1 MKKIVYLDAANL
13 QVRGSVGNEKVLR
26 LATMRFIQN
35 LQNPPYNMTLAQAK
49 KALKEITPV
58 NPRTIN
64 FALAIETELNRDL
77 KLLLDEGFLT
87 RSECETYLRLS
98 AQEQEQAAEEFRHIR
113 TVADEQACA
122 GIRKAFRDALLDI
135 ASELQKDA
143 RAAMMQEAVAAAQ
156 EKIQSQTRKQRR
168 PRGNPIVADKNY
180 TYISSKLPQATKK
193 IKSIVS
199 TEGIED
205 SIRAYSPEERQDMKN
220 NLSALIEQAARLR
233 DLLDDAQ

>member
-1 MKKIVYLDAANL
+1 M
-13 QVRGSVGNEKVLR
+13 
-26 LATMRFIQN
+26 
-35 LQNPPYNMTLAQAK
+35 
-49 KALKEITPV
+49 
-58 NPRTIN
+58 
-64 FALAIETELNRDL
+64 

-98 AQEQEQAAEEFRHIR
+98 AQEQEQAAEEFRRIR

-143 RAAMMQEAVAAAQ
+143 RAAMLEEAVAAAQ

-205 SIRAYSPEERQDMKN
+205 SIRSYSPEERQDMKN